1 MFINW
6 LNRIRESINL
16 RLYPHKEG
24 LLFSFRIM
32 SFVVSALAISSI
44 VYYHGFPRT
53 SGSDDVVHIITR
65 WSLAFYV
72 LKYFIGFFY
81 DFHPL
86 KFLRRTWFEGV
97 LVLIIVFLGLF
108 TLYYGASAVYNYFS
122 FLGVPDLP
130 GLYILFVQLYVFVM
144 IGLELVKASQYIDRF
159 NIGPAGTLILS
170 FVILIASG
178 TALLML
184 PEMTT
189 LGHIRFIDALFTSTS
204 ASCVTGLT
212 VLDTSSF
219 YSLKGQIIIMLLIQL
234 GGINIVSFATFF
246 ATFYG
251 GSGGIRQQS
260 LLKDLLATRG
270 LSDTRLILR
279 RILAFSFLIEL
290 AGALFI
296 FITWRESLSH
306 YSTAKQIFHSV
317 FHSISAFNN
326 AGFSTFPG
334 GLMNPHVSA
343 NYLSHW
349 VIACLIILGG
359 IGFSV
364 LQDVFGLKSIMQRRR
379 QRWKK
384 LQVQSKIVLFTSAA
398 LVLSGTVII
407 FFLEIDSVFEGK
419 NFFGTLTSSV
429 FQAIT
434 ARTAGFNTI
443 DTGRLSQPALLLVM
457 VLMYIG
463 ASPGSTGGGIKTT
476 TFLTLFKASVATI
489 KGKKNIEAFKH
500 NISFETVDKAYSV
513 ALFSFVLI
521 VISTFILS
529 ITEKEFSF
537 VSLLFEEVSAFSTVG
552 LSMGITPYL
561 SDPGRLIIIVS
572 MFIGRIG
579 TLTLAIAFLKKASFK
594 SYSYPRADIMIG

>member
-32 SFVVSALAISSI
+32 SFVVSALAIGSI

-204 ASCVTGLT
+204 ASCVTGL
-212 VLDTSSF
+212 VVVDTSSF

-349 VIACLIILGG
+349 VIAGLIVLGG

-364 LQDVFGLKSIMQRRR
+364 LQDVVGIKSIKKRKR
-379 QRWKK
+379 QPWVK
-384 LQVQSKIVLFTSAA
+384 LQVQSKMVLLTTGGLILFGSCMFFLLEYDTN
-398 LVLSGTVII
+398 LSGISL
-407 FFLEIDSVFEGK
+407 FGK
-419 NFFGTLTSSV
+419 ITSTV
-429 FQAIT
+429 FQSVA

-443 DTGRLSQPALLLVM
+443 DTGSLGLSVLLVLM

-463 ASPGSTGGGIKTT
+463 GSPGSTGGGIKTT
-476 TFLTLFKASVATI
+476 TFLTLLYASIATI
-489 KGKKNIEAFKH
+489 RGKKSINIFRH

-513 ALFSFVLI
+513 VLFSVGLI
-521 VISTFILS
+521 IVSTFLLS
-529 ITEKEFSF
+529 VTHKEFSF
-537 VSLLFEEVSAFSTVG
+537 QALLFEELSAFSTVG
-552 LSMGITPYL
+552 LSLGITPYL
-561 SDPGRLIIIVS
+561 NDAGKFIIITS
-572 MFIGRIG
+572 MFIGRLG

>member
-1 MFINW
+1 MFLNW

-16 RLYPHKEG
+16 RLYPHKED

-32 SFVVSALAISSI
+32 SFVVSALAIGSI
-44 VYYHGFPRT
+44 VYYHGYPRT
-53 SGSDDVVHIITR
+53 PRSDEVIHIITR

-86 KFLRRTWFEGV
+86 RFLKRTWFEGV
-97 LVLIIVFLGLF
+97 LVLLIVFLGSF

-122 FLGVPDLP
+122 FLGAPDLP
-130 GLYILFVQLYVFVM
+130 GLYIFFVQLYVFVM
-144 IGLELVKASQYIDRF
+144 IGLEFVKASQYLDRF
-159 NIGPAGTLILS
+159 RIGPAGTLILS
-170 FVILIASG
+170 FLILIAAG

-212 VLDTSSF
+212 VVDTSDF
-219 YSLKGQIIIMLLIQL
+219 YTLKGQIIIMILIQL

-290 AGALFI
+290 AGAVFI

-326 AGFSTFPG
+326 AGFSTLPG
-334 GLMNPHVSA
+334 GLMNSYINN

-349 VIACLIILGG
+349 VIAFLIILGG

-364 LQDVFGLKSIMQRRR
+364 LQDVFGVKSILERRR

-398 LVLSGTVII
+398 LVLAGTII
-407 FFLEIDSVFEGK
+407 ILLLEADSAFAGK
-419 NFFGTLTSSV
+419 DIFGTLTSSV

-443 DTGRLSQPALLLVM
+443 ETGRLGQPALLLII

-489 KGKKNIEAFKH
+489 RGKKNIEAFKH
-500 NISFETVDKAYSV
+500 SISFETVDKAYTV

-521 VISTFILS
+521 FISTFLLS

-594 SYSYPRADIMIG
+594 SYAYPRADIMIG